1 MPVLSFSLPLF
12 GSVSRSVKGNDIFA
26 DCYRILMVSYGNK
39 GIRLNIASL
48 IPRLGNNNSFGVALD
63 LRHACTEQFDRRTRS
78 LHVYF
83 FSWILCTLFFFL
95 FLSFFRFFRV
105 RRTSFG
111 IARVSAFLWDRI
123 GHNSVYLRADK
134 RLEVNEC
141 PVQTF

>member
-1 MPVLSFSLPLF
+1 MPILSFSLPLF

-83 FSWILCTLFFFL
+83 FSWILCTLFFFSF
-95 FLSFFRFFRV
+95 FLSFVFFVYAERASV
-105 RRTSFG
+105 SRAYQHSFG
-111 IARVSAFLWDRI
+111 TVLDITACTYVPISVS
-123 GHNSVYLRADK
+123 K
-134 RLEVNEC
+134 
-141 PVQTF
+141 